1 MQQYKTLNYL
11 IISLEKGMKDLFNE
25 NNIKLQKEIKEN
37 LNKWRNISHLWV
49 ARLNIV
55 KMPYTLRLSIG

>member
-1 MQQYKTLNYL
+1 M
-11 IISLEKGMKDLFNE
+11 SLEKGVKDLFNE

>member
-1 MQQYKTLNYL
+1 M
-11 IISLEKGMKDLFNE
+11 SLEKGVKDLFNE

-37 LNKWRNISHLWV
+37 LNKWRNISHLCV

-55 KMPYTLRLSIG
+55 KMPYTLRLRIG